1 MLFQTLLC
9 ASSLVLV
16 AARPYYTQPTS
27 TWSSQ
32 AEWPSSTPIPAST
45 PIPGGRSGYT
55 FYQGDGST
63 NSGWPPMSSWLAFED
78 MFNGVEAFIL
88 NSCMQFD
95 VSNPSGQEAN
105 QLRDHVQQL
114 SQQAGVD
121 PRFSLAII
129 MEESGGCVRAPT
141 TAGAVR
147 NPGLMQSHNGDG
159 TCNSDSVLN
168 PCPEHQI
175 IQMITDGVVGTNSG
189 DGLGGILKQ
198 EGVDSQAFYKTAR
211 IYNSGSVASSGNLE
225 DGDAKHC
232 YASNIANWLTGWSGM
247 PKSCNY

>member
-16 AARPYYTQPTS
+16 AARPYYTYPPENTTS
-27 TWSSQ
+27 TWSSA
-32 AEWPSSTPIPAST
+32 AEWPSSTPIP
-45 PIPGGRSGYT
+45 GGRYT
-55 FYQGDGST
+55 LYQGDGST
-63 NSGWPPMSSWLAFED
+63 NAGWPPVSSWLAFED

-105 QLRDHVQQL
+105 HIHDHVLQL

-141 TAGAVR
+141 TAGAVK

-159 TCNSDSVLN
+159 TCNSGSVLN
-168 PCPEHQI
+168 PCPEQEI

-189 DGLGGILKQ
+189 DGLGTILKQ
-198 EGVDSQAFYKTAR
+198 AQGVDSQAFYKTAR
-211 IYNSGSVASSGNLE
+211 IYNSGCVASSGNLE

-232 YASNIANWLTGWSGM
+232 YASNIANWLTGWSGS